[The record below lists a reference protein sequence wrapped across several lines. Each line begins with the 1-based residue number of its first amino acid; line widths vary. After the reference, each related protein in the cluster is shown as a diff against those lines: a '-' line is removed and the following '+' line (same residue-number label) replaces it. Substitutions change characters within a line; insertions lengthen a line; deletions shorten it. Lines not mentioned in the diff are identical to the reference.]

1 MLLSASGVSNVVEL
15 AQVYVSACTVSN
27 LCSRRLREHETPS
40 IIRNGVYEPEPEQLQ
55 MNILVMGAG
64 AVGGYFGGVLSQ
76 SGADVMFVARG
87 SQLEAMNSRGL
98 RIESDVSGEFTVR
111 PPAVERLDGSW
122 MADLVIYC
130 VKSYQNEQA
139 MEVMRPAVG
148 ESTSILTLQN
158 GIGCGEELAAAFGRH
173 KVLLGATYIDAART
187 SPGVVV
193 QEGSDCRIVFGEED
207 GRETARAVR
216 VRDALRQ
223 DGINPILS
231 GDVLKALWSKLV
243 YICALS
249 GMTCITRASFREVM
263 DTPGTLELSLQVMRE
278 AVEVGQANGVDLDD
292 GLVDST
298 LAEFRRS
305 RDNLTSSMYLDL
317 LAGNPIEV
325 QVLNG
330 AVSRNGRR
338 TGIAT
343 PANDFITTCLSVA
356 DRRARSRLSAKT
368 SS

>member
-1 MLLSASGVSNVVEL
+1 M
-15 AQVYVSACTVSN
+15 
-27 LCSRRLREHETPS
+27 P
-40 IIRNGVYEPEPEQLQ
+40 
-55 MNILVMGAG
+55 MKILVMGAG
-64 AVGGYFGGVLSQ
+64 AVGGYFGGVLSR
-76 SGADVMFVARG
+76 SGADVTFVARG

-98 RIESDVSGEFTVR
+98 RIESDVVGTFTVR

-130 VKSYQNEQA
+130 VKSYQNEEA
-139 MEVMRPAVG
+139 MEAMRPAVG

-158 GIGCGEELAAAFGRH
+158 GIGCGEQLAEAFGSD
-173 KVLLGATYIDAART
+173 KALLGATYIDAART

-193 QEGSDCRIVFGEED
+193 QEGSDCRIVLGEED

-223 DGINPILS
+223 EGIDAILS
-231 GDVLKALWSKLV
+231 DDVLKALWTKLV

-249 GMTCITRASFREVM
+249 GMRCITRASFAEVM
-263 DTPGTLELSLQVMRE
+263 DTPETLELSLQVMRE
-278 AVEVGQANGVDLDD
+278 AVEVGRANGVELDD
-292 GLVDST
+292 GLVDAT
-298 LAEFRRS
+298 LAEFRAS

-317 LAGNPIEV
+317 LAGNPLEV

-330 AVSRNGRR
+330 AVSRIGRE

-356 DRRARSRLSAKT
+356 DRRARSRSGAET